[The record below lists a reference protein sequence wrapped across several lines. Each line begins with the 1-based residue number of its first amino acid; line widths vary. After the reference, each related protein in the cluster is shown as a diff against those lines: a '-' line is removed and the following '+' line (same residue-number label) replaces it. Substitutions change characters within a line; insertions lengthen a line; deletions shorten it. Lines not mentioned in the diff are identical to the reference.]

1 MNYISP
7 NSLYCMFLVRGGH
20 KDSWKIWKQQPFL
33 TKGTHWCCLADF
45 TSLVWTSSWVCN
57 CPPSSGLPIC
67 CFHSWIRSVFISLT
81 KGPSI
86 CRIPMSV
93 RSGAI
98 DQIPVELYPAQ
109 ACGFQPALDLSHLV
123 SIFLSLLP
131 DLWILS
137 SGIRC
142 GDNSLH
148 QDYLI
153 NSYNYIRSSHCN
165 KCI

>member
-1 MNYISP
+1 MIRRFGSSRH
-7 NSLYCMFLVRGGH
+7 SLPKVH
-20 KDSWKIWKQQPFL
+20 TDAAQQIHL
-33 TKGTHWCCLADF
+33 TGVNQQL
-45 TSLVWTSSWVCN
+45 SLQLLS
-57 CPPSSGLPIC
+57 LP
-67 CFHSWIRSVFISLT
+67 
-81 KGPSI
+81 
-86 CRIPMSV
+86 
-93 RSGAI
+93 
-98 DQIPVELYPAQ
+98 Q

-153 NSYNYIRSSHCN
+153 NSYNYIRSSQCN